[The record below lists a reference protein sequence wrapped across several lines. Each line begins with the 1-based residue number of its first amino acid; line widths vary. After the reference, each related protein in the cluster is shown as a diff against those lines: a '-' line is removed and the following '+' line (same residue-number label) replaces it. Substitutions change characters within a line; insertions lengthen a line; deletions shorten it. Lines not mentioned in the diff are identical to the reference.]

1 MTTLTLTNNN
11 SSLFLL
17 SQRLRMHID
26 LALNVVRTTQ
36 FTNTLSE
43 PIVFV
48 SWEVSVSVI
57 KSSLIILSV
66 CALDI
71 LKILG
76 GHVHRQAPRL
86 LPENSSQQ

>member
-26 LALNVVRTTQ
+26 LALNVVRTTPL
-36 FTNTLSE
+36 TNSLSE

-76 GHVHRQAPRL
+76 GH
-86 LPENSSQQ
+86 EDFSQKTRHNNNKKA